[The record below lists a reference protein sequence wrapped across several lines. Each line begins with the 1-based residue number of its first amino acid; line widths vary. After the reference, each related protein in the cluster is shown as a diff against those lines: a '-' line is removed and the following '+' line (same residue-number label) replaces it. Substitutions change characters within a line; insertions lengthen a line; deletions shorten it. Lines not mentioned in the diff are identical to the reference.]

1 MTRIF
6 SSERRVT
13 DAAGRRDQSLR
24 VCSLEDLLAEDL
36 LADDLLAEDLLAEDL
51 LAEDVGVPA
60 VLRQLAQYM
69 EVDPPKGEWATA
81 IAANDVI
88 QAQV

>member
-1 MTRIF
+1 
-6 SSERRVT
+6 
-13 DAAGRRDQSLR
+13 
-24 VCSLEDLLAEDL
+24 
-36 LADDLLAEDLLAEDL
+36 L

-88 QAQV
+88 QAQE